1 VFRGHQAHI
10 ESCCFITNGEFLSG
24 SDDGCLALWS
34 TLKKKPLFLAHGA
47 HGSTRR
53 HYVNGDST
61 NGDKPIEQ
69 PSTLAM
75 ANGNSN
81 GDSNNSRPISVNAV
95 LM

>member
-1 VFRGHQAHI
+1 M
-10 ESCCFITNGEFLSG
+10 
-24 SDDGCLALWS
+24 ALWS

-81 GDSNNSRPISVNAV
+81 GDSNNFRPISVNAV
-95 LM
+95 LT